1 MLTKKTTE
9 PLEILP
15 LTITESNQRVA
26 KVDFT
31 CDRCGELFATQLLL
45 KKQVEAKKGTQ
56 IICSQCRSSVEEQRT
71 KK

>member
-1 MLTKKTTE
+1 MLTEKTTE
-9 PLEILP
+9 SLEILP

-31 CDRCGELFATQLLL
+31 CDQCGELFATQMLL
-45 KKQVEAKKGTQ
+45 KKQVEAKKGNQ
-56 IICSQCRSSVEEQRT
+56 IICSQCKSSIEEQRI